1 MRTTDAPECS
11 FNQHLEQNSAWNR
24 TLSEE
29 VAKPISWR
37 EGLPHCTEIEYIS
50 YLVQSANWYNKH
62 VKITVLDAA
71 PALEGLDLH
80 TLSALGELDLY
91 QMTSPNQLTER
102 LADAEIIVLN
112 KVPLTAETLTL
123 APKLKLVTVLATGH
137 DVVDGAAA
145 RAAGVTLC
153 NVAGYS
159 TASTA
164 QHAIALLLE
173 LTNQVGQHAASVAAG
188 EWQARGI
195 WSWADT
201 PLMELDGKTL
211 ALVGYGAIGGRVGKI
226 AEALGLRVLPVT
238 RTPREGTYP
247 LNEALAQADIVVL
260 QCPLTPATRGLIN
273 AETLAMLKPGAL
285 LVNCARG
292 PVIDEAAVAA
302 ALHSGH
308 LAGFATDV
316 LSTEPPAPDNPLLSA
331 PNTRITPHHAWA
343 TKAARERLLAETV
356 ANIAAFQAGSPRN
369 VVNG

>member
-1 MRTTDAPECS
+1 MYQRTDHS
-11 FNQHLEQNSAWNR
+11 Q
-24 TLSEE
+24 
-29 VAKPISWR
+29 
-37 EGLPHCTEIEYIS
+37 LP
-50 YLVQSANWYNKH
+50 
-62 VKITVLDAA
+62 
-71 PALEGLDLH
+71 
-80 TLSALGELDLY
+80 
-91 QMTSPNQLTER
+91 ER
-102 LADAEIIVLN
+102 LADAEVVVLN
-112 KVPLTAETLTL
+112 KVALTAATLAL
-123 APKLKLVTVLATGH
+123 APKLKQITVLATGH

-173 LTNQVGQHAASVAAG
+173 LTNQVGRHAAAVATG

-201 PLMELDGKTL
+201 PLMELEGKTL
-211 ALVGYGAIGGRVGKI
+211 ALVGYGAIGGRVGTL
-226 AEALGLRVLPVT
+226 AEALGMRVLPVT

-247 LNEALAQADIVVL
+247 LEQALSQADIVVL
-260 QCPLTPATRGLIN
+260 QCPLTPATRGLIDT
-273 AETLAMLKPGAL
+273 ETLALLKPGAL

-331 PNTRITPHHAWA
+331 PRTVITPHHAWA

-356 ANIAAFQAGSPRN
+356 ANIAAFQAGHPRN
-369 VVNG
+369 VVNA